1 VALVSS
7 GAGAS
12 GFARVFRR
20 AGLRVGC
27 QGRSRRSAPELQTSA
42 LASVLGVFVLFF
54 SLEVSLSSF
63 CPAFGAPACRV
74 LVGGRLPRPLCNASR
89 EKKRCVGGALAATS
103 LGRAAAGRAGAL
115 SRVGLA
121 LAEAQRE
128 GGLLRRRPRHAP
140 GHKDCRG
147 EEKSRD
153 ATGPR
158 AHQAASSRVAPTSLV
173 RAAAERADAPS
184 EVVLASGQWPRKGTP
199 RVGTTRP
206 SGTRGEKRRQKA
218 RTALHREGGS
228 R

>member
-1 VALVSS
+1 VAIARPL
-7 GAGAS
+7 AGA
-12 GFARVFRR
+12 
-20 AGLRVGC
+20 
-27 QGRSRRSAPELQTSA
+27 
-42 LASVLGVFVLFF
+42 
-54 SLEVSLSSF
+54 
-63 CPAFGAPACRV
+63 
-74 LVGGRLPRPLCNASR
+74 VGGEEAVRPGDTEGGGGSGY
-89 EKKRCVGGALAATS
+89 RCVGGALAATS

-121 LAEAQRE
+121 VAEAQRE

-184 EVVLASGQWPRKGTP
+184 EVVCGACAGGGCCSAPHDALPLHGGYAQPGRALRASPLVAHGAAQAQQPRCLHSG
-199 RVGTTRP
+199 VGLRW
-206 SGTRGEKRRQKA
+206 RALRR
-218 RTALHREGGS
+218 H
-228 R
+228 